1 MVIGCLGVERF
12 FSYLA
17 ISECFSISKRFRSLK
32 FRSDSGPWRSNHV
45 CVYYCEEWPRHES
58 QAVNFFSEP
67 KVTSNRCQ
75 KMSSELAGGDVTEQW
90 KEGSMWKGTLKLDAV
105 V

>member
-1 MVIGCLGVERF
+1 MFITVR
-12 FSYLA
+12 
-17 ISECFSISKRFRSLK
+17 
-32 FRSDSGPWRSNHV
+32 SGPVTNLT
-45 CVYYCEEWPRHES
+45 
-58 QAVNFFSEP
+58 VNFFSNLKP
-67 KVTSNRCQ
+67 FQ

>member
-1 MVIGCLGVERF
+1 VF
-12 FSYLA
+12 FNFEA
-17 ISECFSISKRFRSLK
+17 IQGDPTTCVFITVR
-32 FRSDSGPWRSNHV
+32 SGPVTNLT
-45 CVYYCEEWPRHES
+45 
-58 QAVNFFSEP
+58 VNFFSNLKP
-67 KVTSNRCQ
+67 FQ